1 MDPRLYK
8 FDLQKSPVDPRDFM
22 LETIYP
28 DSITLPTVW
37 DLRPQMRPI
46 RDQGNEG
53 TCSAQAS
60 AAMKEWQEFSDVGL
74 KEHMSPW
81 FVYQLRE
88 NMGQAGMY
96 PRNTMEILY
105 KIGIVT
111 EKDYPYLNNR
121 PITDELKTKAGTYK
135 IQGYAQ
141 INTLDSLKKAL
152 FANGPCY
159 IAFPVY
165 NPEKMK
171 FWKPDYTGQEM
182 IGGHACFTK
191 DTKISL
197 MNGKELN
204 FEQLI
209 NEYKDKN
216 FYVYSID
223 ENGNTVP
230 GLAHSPRLTSKNAKI
245 IKITLDNGEIIKC
258 TEDHN
263 FLLKNNTYKFAKEL
277 TTEDSLMPLYRKIT
291 TNKMVGYEQC
301 LNNNTNKWEYT
312 HILSAFYMQ
321 KIEKN
326 SKNVIHHIDFNKRNN
341 DPINLRL
348 MDKKEHWELHMG
360 YYEHLKKWVKS
371 EEGRKFLSDNA
382 KKMWIENKE
391 FKEKTSQVLRDQGNK
406 TQQKLKDQGRDNPWV
421 EWAKNNPDKAFL
433 MNSENGKKNIKYAN
447 TKEAKEK
454 AKKTYKEHIK
464 NDAEFKAKVVNQ
476 YTKNFK
482 KYNDKIS
489 SGELKTP
496 EYYNKKRLTALK
508 IAYRDYK
515 YKKYDTFDDYLKKE
529 KGLTLSDGI
538 LLPFNHK
545 IVNIEFYGYE
555 DVYDI
560 TVEKYNNFALSSGVF
575 VHNCTVAG
583 YLKDN
588 FIIRNSWSAQWGDQG
603 YTYYP
608 FAQFGMHW
616 EIWTAIDADSNPQS
630 LSDKA
635 NNVACSKSLFRK
647 LFGKK
652 VIK

>member
-28 DSITLPTVW
+28 DSVTLPTVW

-165 NPEKMK
+165 NPEKRE
-171 FWKPDYTGQEM
+171 FWKPDYTGQGM
-182 IGGHACFTK
+182 IGGHAVC
-191 DTKISL
+191 
-197 MNGKELN
+197 
-204 FEQLI
+204 
-209 NEYKDKN
+209 
-216 FYVYSID
+216 
-223 ENGNTVP
+223 
-230 GLAHSPRLTSKNAKI
+230 
-245 IKITLDNGEIIKC
+245 
-258 TEDHN
+258 
-263 FLLKNNTYKFAKEL
+263 
-277 TTEDSLMPLYRKIT
+277 
-291 TNKMVGYEQC
+291 
-301 LNNNTNKWEYT
+301 
-312 HILSAFYMQ
+312 
-321 KIEKN
+321 
-326 SKNVIHHIDFNKRNN
+326 
-341 DPINLRL
+341 
-348 MDKKEHWELHMG
+348 
-360 YYEHLKKWVKS
+360 
-371 EEGRKFLSDNA
+371 
-382 KKMWIENKE
+382 
-391 FKEKTSQVLRDQGNK
+391 
-406 TQQKLKDQGRDNPWV
+406 
-421 EWAKNNPDKAFL
+421 
-433 MNSENGKKNIKYAN
+433 
-447 TKEAKEK
+447 
-454 AKKTYKEHIK
+454 
-464 NDAEFKAKVVNQ
+464 
-476 YTKNFK
+476 
-482 KYNDKIS
+482 
-489 SGELKTP
+489 
-496 EYYNKKRLTALK
+496 
-508 IAYRDYK
+508 
-515 YKKYDTFDDYLKKE
+515 
-529 KGLTLSDGI
+529 
-538 LLPFNHK
+538 
-545 IVNIEFYGYE
+545 
-555 DVYDI
+555 
-560 TVEKYNNFALSSGVF
+560 
-575 VHNCTVAG
+575 VAG
-583 YLKDN
+583 YLKDS
-588 FIIRNSWSAQWGDQG
+588 FIIRNSWSYQWGDQG

-652 VIK
+652 VSK